1 MTNELV
7 NIFVKNS
14 LTRKCVLFLE
24 WGKVYYKVRNCEN
37 QHYFINVMSVFS
49 LYTFLFSDVVVLN
62 IEEYY

>member
-14 LTRKCVLFLE
+14 LTRKRVLFSE
-24 WGKVYYKVRNCEN
+24 GRKVYYKVRNYKN
-37 QHYFINVMSVFS
+37 QHYFINVISVLS
-49 LYTFLFSDVVVLN
+49 LYAFLFSDVVVLN